1 MMVKSTSAPQKMLM
15 PQFQEL
21 VVSMSPKYI
30 WKTVYL
36 GGIPVL
42 HSDPFYSPL
51 SLLELLP
58 DICVARENKGY
69 TRDVVQLSVTTG
81 LFSMTAIP
89 RNSLCPSRVAANRR
103 SNAECCSCS

>member
-51 SLLELLP
+51 SLLSYSQIFVLP
-58 DICVARENKGY
+58 ERIRGTQE
-69 TRDVVQLSVTTG
+69 T
-81 LFSMTAIP
+81 
-89 RNSLCPSRVAANRR
+89 
-103 SNAECCSCS
+103 